1 MENFIAIKAEPR
13 SLVGKGI
20 AKKIRKEGSI
30 PAVIYG
36 GKDQTLAISVSLKE
50 IKKIMENK
58 NE

>member
-1 MENFIAIKAEPR
+1 M
-13 SLVGKGI
+13 GKGI